1 MSLRTVHMMLK
12 NMRITIKKDI
22 KINSSTILYKN
33 TEATLVAVTWTDTD
47 SDKYLIQIKDVRY
60 LIDKSNADLN

>member
-1 MSLRTVHMMLK
+1 MMLK